1 MSRDMEIIFPGGQKV
16 DALYK
21 EFRIK
26 TDQSERNGGEAS
38 APAPFDLFLA
48 SLGTC
53 AGIYVLDFCQERK
66 ISAEKIKLILST
78 EKNNETRMVRKV
90 RIEIRLPASFPSK
103 YKDAVVRAAELCTV
117 TKHLFDPPEM
127 IVEAKIHE
135 V

>member
-1 MSRDMEIIFPGGQKV
+1 MDMEIVLGGGQKV

-21 EFRIK
+21 GFTIR
-26 TDQSERNGGEAS
+26 TDQPKRAGGEGS

-53 AGIYVLDFCQERK
+53 AGVYVLDFCQERG
-66 ISAEKIKLILST
+66 IPTDGIKLTLKKERKPDSRMLGRINIL
-78 EKNNETRMVRKV
+78 
-90 RIEIRLPASFPSK
+90 IQLPAAFPAK

-117 TKHLFDPPEM
+117 TKHLLDPPQM
-127 IVEAKIHE
+127 VVETKIHE